1 MTEHKLD
8 TLYTTLNTMM
18 GEGMGNFL
26 LDCEM
31 KRLNLT
37 GKTMSEEEFDL
48 LTQNLRQNFVL
59 ILGKDNTEW
68 LFNEVNKSA

>member
-1 MTEHKLD
+1 MSEQKLK
-8 TLYTTLNTMM
+8 TLYSTLNTMM

-37 GKTMSEEEFDL
+37 GRTMSEEEFEL
-48 LTQNLRQNFVL
+48 LTKSLRNNFVL
-59 ILGKDNTEW
+59 MLGKDSTEW

>member
-1 MTEHKLD
+1 MTNQKLT
-8 TLYTTLNTMM
+8 TLYNTLNTMM
-18 GEGMGNFL
+18 GDSMGNFL

-37 GKTMSEEEFDL
+37 GKAMSEEEFEL
-48 LTQNLRQNFVL
+48 LTKNLRHNFVL
-59 ILGKDNTEW
+59 VLGKDNTEW